1 MGNSFQIGKIFG
13 ISIRIDYSW
22 FVIFALVIFL
32 FGGVYLPEEYS
43 NWSDEYPRWSPALYW
58 LMGTIIALLFFASVL
73 IHELAHSLVSRA
85 KGVPVNNIT
94 LFILGGVSQLS
105 DEPKSPGGEFWMALA
120 GPATSI
126 GISVIALGLYM
137 VTGRAQTPP
146 AALFKLLARVNL
158 VVAIFNLV
166 PGFPLDGGRI
176 LRSIVWKITGDLRK
190 ATRAASIIGRTFA
203 YMLILLGVG
212 MVLLGYLL
220 NGIWFIFIGWFLEKA
235 ASSSYRQL
243 AMREMLQGAKVSD
256 VMVSDCLQIPG
267 SVTIRELVDEYVVK
281 TSYRCFPV
289 VEGGRVVG
297 TVDLYSASNVPR
309 EQWNTKRV
317 AEIITPF
324 DELRAV
330 HPDDELYAVMQQMA
344 EERVDQL
351 PVVEGGQL
359 MGMIARDN
367 LMDFIHTR

>member
-32 FGGVYLPEEYS
+32 FGVDYFPKQYS

-58 LMGTIIALLFFASVL
+58 LMGTITALLFFASVL

-85 KGVPVNNIT
+85 RGVPVNNIT

-126 GISVIALGLYM
+126 GIGAIALGLYM
-137 VTGRAQTPP
+137 ATGRAQTPP

-176 LRSIVWKITGDLRK
+176 LRSIVWKITGNLRK

-203 YMLILLGVG
+203 YLLIVLGVRILLSGN
-212 MVLLGYLL
+212 LL
-220 NGIWFIFIGWFLEKA
+220 NGIWFIFSGWFLEKA

-243 AMREMLQGAKVSD
+243 AVREMLQGVKVSD

-267 SVTIRELVDEYVVK
+267 SVTVRELVDEYVVK
-281 TSYRCFPV
+281 TAYRCFPIV
-289 VEGGRVVG
+289 DGGNVLG
-297 TVDLYSASNVPR
+297 IVDLHSASNVPR
-309 EQWNTKRV
+309 EQWNTIRV
-317 AEIITPF
+317 EEIMTPF
-324 DELRAV
+324 DELIAV
-330 HPDDELYAVMQQMA
+330 HPDDELYAVMQQMT

-351 PVVEGGQL
+351 PVVKDGQL

-367 LMDFIHTR
+367 LVDFIHTR